1 MAMLIYGNVKT
12 RLGDGWL
19 WRKGEASEWQLE
31 KLPRL
36 RCSHCRE
43 LVREGW
49 SLC

>member
-1 MAMLIYGNVKT
+1 MTMLIYGNVKT
-12 RLGDGWL
+12 RLGVTGYGG
-19 WRKGEASEWQLE
+19 KGEASEWQLE